1 MLVDAKIGGSIYS
14 LDQAYGQY
22 TGQTEETAGLNDLG
36 NPKRAP
42 LAEGGGVILDGV
54 KEDGTPN
61 DVRVSVENAND
72 TPFGIANNPNEAFI
86 YDATYVK
93 LREVNLTY
101 SFNKNLFGAKSFIK
115 GVDVSLVGRNLWIIH
130 KNLPGADPEEVYSA
144 GNISGHQ
151 GGAYPTLKTFGFN
164 VKLSF

>member
-1 MLVDAKIGGSIYS
+1 MYMANVK
-14 LDQAYGQY
+14 
-22 TGQTEETAGLNDLG
+22 AGLNDLG

-86 YDATYVK
+86 YDGYYRQLLLVI
-93 LREVNLTY
+93 N
-101 SFNKNLFGAKSFIK
+101 SFSM
-115 GVDVSLVGRNLWIIH
+115 
-130 KNLPGADPEEVYSA
+130 
-144 GNISGHQ
+144 
-151 GGAYPTLKTFGFN
+151 
-164 VKLSF
+164 

>member
-1 MLVDAKIGGSIYS
+1 MNVHLVSTVFFQIFQNILAIQII
-14 LDQAYGQY
+14 
-22 TGQTEETAGLNDLG
+22 DLII
-36 NPKRAP
+36 

-115 GVDVSLVGRNLWIIH
+115 GVDVSLVEQKLVDYSQKSSWCRS
-130 KNLPGADPEEVYSA
+130 EEVYSA